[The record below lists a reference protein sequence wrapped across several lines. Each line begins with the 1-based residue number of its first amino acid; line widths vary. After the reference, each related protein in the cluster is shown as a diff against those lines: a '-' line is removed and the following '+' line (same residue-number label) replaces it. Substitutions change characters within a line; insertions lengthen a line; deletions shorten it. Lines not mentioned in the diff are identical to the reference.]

1 MSGDLLEIRG
11 LVKNFG
17 GVHASDHLSMSV
29 REGETHA
36 VIGPNGAGK
45 TTLISQI
52 SGLVR
57 PDSGEIVF
65 DGIGLTK
72 LPAHRRAHLGLAR
85 SFQISSVFLGLSVL
99 DNVTLAIQAH
109 QGHSFR
115 FWKNAR
121 SSAELRDPALAVLQ
135 RVSLAERAVDPA
147 AQLSH
152 GERRQLEFAMALAT
166 EPRMLLLD
174 EPMAGMGREEG
185 SRILD
190 IITELHGTKTLLLVE
205 HDMDVV
211 FSLAD
216 RISVLVYGKV
226 LATGE
231 PQSIRANEDVQK
243 AYLGETA

>member
-65 DGIGLTK
+65 DGIDLTK
-72 LPAHRRAHLGLAR
+72 LPAHRRAHQGLAR

-99 DNVTLAIQAH
+99 DNVTLAIQSH

>member
-1 MSGDLLEIRG
+1 MGGNLLEIRN

-17 GVHASDHLSMSV
+17 GVHASDNLSMAV

-57 PDSGEIVF
+57 PDSGEIIF
-65 DGIGLTK
+65 DDRDLTK

-115 FWKNAR
+115 FWENAR
-121 SSAELRDPALAVLQ
+121 ASADLRDPALAVLQ
-135 RVSLAERAVDPA
+135 RVSLGERAADPA

-216 RISVLVYGKV
+216 RISVLVYGQV
-226 LATGE
+226 LATGD
-231 PQSIRANEDVQK
+231 PQSIRGNEDVQK
-243 AYLGETA
+243 AYLGEIA

>member
-65 DGIGLTK
+65 DGIDLTK